1 MLYNGVRAMVANFKA
16 QHGGGGQQS
25 MTEVDMLTTLIMFL
39 LVVFILAFFGKFLW
53 NELLVKYVT
62 FCKPI
67 DSWIDLLGLVL
78 LFNILFPK

>member
-1 MLYNGVRAMVANFKA
+1 MLYNGVRAMVANFKG
-16 QHGGGGQQS
+16 QNGGGQQS
-25 MTEVDMLTTLIMFL
+25 MTEVDMLTTLIMLL

-67 DSWIDLLGLVL
+67 DSWVDLLGLVL
-78 LFNILFPK
+78 LFNILFSR

>member
-1 MLYNGVRAMVANFKA
+1 MLYNSIRAMVVNYQK
-16 QHGGGGQQS
+16 QNGGGVQAMS
-25 MTEVDMLTTLIMFL
+25 DVDILTTLIMLF
-39 LVVFILAFFGKFLW
+39 LVVFLLAFAGKFLW

-78 LFNILFPK
+78 LFNILFCK